1 MRPIF
6 LVPHAW
12 PTCWNT
18 LSETC
23 LPGRNETD
31 YMEQNWKPGQQ
42 MAEQPSGDWLEATLQ
57 GMALAADMQIYV
69 SFPKLVLSNNVFDVT
84 AM

>member
-1 MRPIF
+1 MRPFF

-12 PTCWNT
+12 PTRWNT

-31 YMEQNWKPGQQ
+31 YMEQKWKPGQQ
-42 MAEQPSGDWLEATLQ
+42 MAEQPSGDRLEATLQ
-57 GMALAADMQIYV
+57 GMGLAADMQIDGN
-69 SFPKLVLSNNVFDVT
+69 FPILVLSAT
-84 AM
+84 Q